1 MAYTLTD
8 PFNSLRN
15 VLRTVGATDLLL
27 GGTMLVF
34 PRLLLTEWGAG
45 VTEVEWPLRVA
56 GAFVVT
62 LGLYYL
68 LAANERAVGTTAMIT
83 CAVGNGLFA
92 AVLLL
97 AYLQQDLANLTP
109 VGLGA
114 LIVVFVIALVG
125 AVAPLRYLRAEYRDD

>member
-8 PFNSLRN
+8 PLNPLRN
-15 VLRTVGATDLLL
+15 VLRLTGSTALLL

-34 PRLLLTEWGAG
+34 PRLVLTEWGAPATG
-45 VTEVEWPLRVA
+45 VNWPLRLA
-56 GAFVVT
+56 GAFLIT

-68 LAANERAVGTTAMIT
+68 LAANERTVGTTAMIICMT
-83 CAVGNGLFA
+83 GNGMLA

-114 LIVVFVIALVG
+114 LLVVFVIALIG

>member
-15 VLRTVGATDLLL
+15 VLRTVGCVDLLL

-34 PRLLLTEWGAG
+34 PRLVLTEWGAG
-45 VTEVEWPLRVA
+45 ATEVEWPLRMA
-56 GAFVVT
+56 GAFVIT
-62 LGLYYL
+62 LGLYFL
-68 LAANERAVGTTAMIT
+68 LAANERAVGSTALIT
-83 CAVGNGLFA
+83 CMVGNGLFA
-92 AVLLL
+92 AVVVI

-114 LIVVFVIALVG
+114 LIVVFVVALAG

>member
-15 VLRTVGATDLLL
+15 VLRTVGGVDLLL

-34 PRLLLTEWGAG
+34 PRLVLTEWGAG
-45 VTEVEWPLRVA
+45 ATEVEWPLRMA
-56 GAFVVT
+56 GAFVIT
-62 LGLYYL
+62 LGLYFL
-68 LAANERAVGTTAMIT
+68 LAANERAVGSTALIT
-83 CAVGNGLFA
+83 CMVGNGLFA
-92 AVLLL
+92 AVVVI

-114 LIVVFVIALVG
+114 LIVVFVVALAG

>member
-15 VLRTVGATDLLL
+15 VLRTVGGVDLLL

-34 PRLLLTEWGAG
+34 PRLVLTEWGAAA
-45 VTEVEWPLRVA
+45 TEVEWPLRMA
-56 GAFVVT
+56 GAFVIT
-62 LGLYYL
+62 LGLYFL
-68 LAANERAVGTTAMIT
+68 LAANERAVGSTALIT
-83 CAVGNGLFA
+83 CMVGNGLFA
-92 AVLLL
+92 AVVVI

-114 LIVVFVIALVG
+114 LIVVFVVALAG

>member
-15 VLRTVGATDLLL
+15 VLRASGATNLLL

-34 PRLLLTEWGAG
+34 PRLVLTEWGAAPN
-45 VTEVEWPLRVA
+45 EAEWPLRMA
-56 GAFVVT
+56 GGFLIT
-62 LGLYYL
+62 LGVYYL
-68 LAANERAVGTTAMIT
+68 LAANERAVSATAMIT
-83 CAVGNGLFA
+83 CMTGNGLFA
-92 AVLLL
+92 AVVLL

-114 LIVVFVIALVG
+114 LIVVFVVALFG
-125 AVAPLRYLRAEYRDD
+125 TVAPLRYLRAEYRDD

>member
-34 PRLLLTEWGAG
+34 PRLVLTEWGAAAN
-45 VTEVEWPLRVA
+45 EAEWPLRMA
-56 GAFVVT
+56 GGFVIT

-68 LAANERAVGTTAMIT
+68 LAANERSVGGTAMIT
-83 CAVGNGLFA
+83 CMVGNGLFA
-92 AVLLL
+92 AVVLV
-97 AYLQQDLANLTP
+97 AYLQQDLGNLTP
-109 VGLGA
+109 VGIGA
-114 LIVVFVIALVG
+114 LLVVFVIALVG
-125 AVAPLRYLRAEYRDD
+125 AIAPLRYLRAEYRDD

>member
-8 PFNSLRN
+8 PLSPLRN
-15 VLRTVGATDLLL
+15 VLRLAGTTALLL

-34 PRLLLTEWGAG
+34 PRLVLTEWGAPDTA
-45 VTEVEWPLRVA
+45 VNWPLRLA
-56 GAFVVT
+56 GAFLIT

-68 LAANERAVGTTAMIT
+68 LAANERTVGTTAMIT
-83 CAVGNGLFA
+83 CITGNGLLA

-97 AYLQQDLANLTP
+97 AYLQQDLTNLTP

-114 LIVVFVIALVG
+114 LLVVFITALVG

>member
-15 VLRTVGATDLLL
+15 VLRTVGGADLLL
-27 GGTMLVF
+27 GGTLLVF
-34 PRLLLTEWGAG
+34 PRLVLTEWGA
-45 VTEVEWPLRVA
+45 TASEVEWPLRMA

-83 CAVGNGLFA
+83 CTVGNGLFA

-97 AYLQQDLANLTP
+97 AYLQQDLADLTP

-114 LIVVFVIALVG
+114 LLVVFVIALVG